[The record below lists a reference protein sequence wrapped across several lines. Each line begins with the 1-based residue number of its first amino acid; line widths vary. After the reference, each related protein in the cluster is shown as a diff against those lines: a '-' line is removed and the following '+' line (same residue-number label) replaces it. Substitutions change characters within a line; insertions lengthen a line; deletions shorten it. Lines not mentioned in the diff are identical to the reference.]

1 MHLRLFLAT
10 LALAPVAAAAQQ
22 PAPQQPAAPITA
34 IMATL
39 TVRPDVERAQINRV
53 LPDEVTATVKL
64 YLDGKIQQWW
74 ARADGRGVVFIMN
87 CTSTA
92 EAKALTDQLPLV
104 KGNLGSFEFA
114 GLMPLTPLR
123 VLLPSA
129 AQGRGSPQD

>member
-1 MHLRLFLAT
+1 MHFRLILAA
-10 LALAPVAAAAQQ
+10 LALTPAVAAAQQ
-22 PAPQQPAAPITA
+22 PSSQQPASPVTA

-39 TVRPDVERAQINRV
+39 TVRPDVERAQINKV
-53 LPDEVTATVKL
+53 LPDEVAATVRL

-87 CTSTA
+87 CSSTA

-104 KGNLGSFEFA
+104 KGNLASFDFA

-123 VLLPSA
+123 VLLPPAA
-129 AQGRGSPQD
+129 AQGRGSP

>member
-1 MHLRLFLAT
+1 MHLRLFIAA

-22 PAPQQPAAPITA
+22 PATQQPTSPITA

-39 TVRPDVERAQINRV
+39 TVRADVERAQINKV

-74 ARADGRGVVFIMN
+74 ARADGKGVVFIMN

-104 KGNLGSFEFA
+104 KGNLASFEFA

-123 VLLPSA
+123 VLLPA
-129 AQGRGSPQD
+129 AAPGRGSPQ